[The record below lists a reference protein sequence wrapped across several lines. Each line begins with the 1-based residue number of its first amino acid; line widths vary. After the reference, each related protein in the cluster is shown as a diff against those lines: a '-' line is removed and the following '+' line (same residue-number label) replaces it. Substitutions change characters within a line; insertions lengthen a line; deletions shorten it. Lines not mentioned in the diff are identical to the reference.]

1 MDRTLTVQLEFG
13 LEKEMKKFASLAG
26 LALLPFAAK
35 ANMVVNG
42 DFEAGNTGFNT
53 SYLYVDYDLVTDP
66 LYGTTPGTPANTGGQ
81 GMFDEGRYTITNA
94 QPKAWHDL
102 WRNDVDTT
110 GHGWYMLF
118 NGSTAGNSN
127 VWSQNIAGLQIG
139 QQYELSFDIFTAY
152 ALDNERADLD
162 ISIGGVNVGSVMAP
176 SGTGQWETLALT
188 FTFNGSNDLASI
200 LNVETA
206 ASGND
211 FGIDNIAMNPVPE
224 PTTLAISVLG
234 IAGYLRR
241 RRTPKA

>member
-1 MDRTLTVQLEFG
+1 MDCTLTVRIRFG
-13 LEKEMKKFASLAG
+13 LEKEMTKFASLAG
-26 LALLPFAAK
+26 LALLPLAAK

-42 DFEAGNTGFNT
+42 DFEAGNTGFST
-53 SYLYVDYDLVTDP
+53 VYLYVDYDLTDP
-66 LYGTTPGTPANTGGQ
+66 LYGTTPAAPANASGQ

-102 WRNDVDTT
+102 WRSDVDTT

-118 NGSTAGNSN
+118 NGSTSGSSN
-127 VWSQNIAGLQIG
+127 VWSQNVAGLQVG
-139 QQYELSFDIFTAY
+139 QQYELSFDIFTAF

-162 ISIGGVNVGSVMAP
+162 INVGGVNVGSVIAP

-188 FTFNGSNDLASI
+188 FTFNGANDLASI

-211 FGIDNIAMNPVPE
+211 FGIDNIAINPVPE
-224 PTTLAISVLG
+224 PTTLAISALG
-234 IAGYLRR
+234 IASFLRR
-241 RRTPKA
+241 RRTPKS

>member
-1 MDRTLTVQLEFG
+1 
-13 LEKEMKKFASLAG
+13 MKRFASLTG
-26 LALLPFAAK
+26 LALLPFAAS
-35 ANMVVNG
+35 ANMIVNG

-66 LYGTTPGTPANTGGQ
+66 LFGTTPGTPANNNGQ

-94 QPKAWHDL
+94 QPFAWHEL
-102 WRNDVDTT
+102 WRNDVDLT

-118 NGSTAGNSN
+118 NGSTTGNSN
-127 VWSQNIAGLQIG
+127 VWSQNIAGLQVG

-152 ALDNERADLD
+152 SLDTQPADLD
-162 ISIGGVNVGSVMAP
+162 ISIGGVNVGSVIAP
-176 SGTGQWETLALT
+176 SGTGQWETVSLA
-188 FTFNGSNDLASI
+188 FTFNGSSNLASI

-224 PTTLAISVLG
+224 PTTLAVGLLG
-234 IAGYLRR
+234 LAGFLRR
-241 RRTPKA
+241 RKAAKG